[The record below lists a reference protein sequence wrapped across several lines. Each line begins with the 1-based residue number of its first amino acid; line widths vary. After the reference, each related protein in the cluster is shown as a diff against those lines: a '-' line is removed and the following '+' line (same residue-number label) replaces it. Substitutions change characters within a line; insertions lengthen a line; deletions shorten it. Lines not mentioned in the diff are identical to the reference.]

1 MPADANRPFGPTAM
15 PERGVMLIVDDD
27 AINCAILET
36 IFSPYYATATAP
48 DGRAGLEAIL
58 EKQDSLCA
66 VLLDVIMPEMDG
78 IQVLHALAERGLL
91 EKIPVFLITAEA
103 SGSVMKEAYALGV
116 MDVIS
121 KPVIPYVVLRRVQ
134 SVVELF
140 RARERLSNVVEL
152 QQADLLAQAKKIIS
166 LNRGMIEA
174 LAAAIEFRSEESGEH
189 VRRIHDITRALLTST
204 PLGEGLS
211 RIEIE
216 QIALASIMHDVG
228 KIAVPDAI
236 LNKPGRL
243 TAAEFEVMKSHTVQ
257 GARLLEQI
265 PQLRENGAYPYAW
278 DIARHHHER
287 WDGRGYPDGLKG
299 DEITLWAQIV
309 SLADVYDALSC
320 KRVYKDAFPRE
331 KVNEMIR
338 TGACG
343 CFNPRLLDC
352 FSAWRTS
359 STSCTI
365 RRTDHGT
372 GKDGPPCG
380 RRHRRGRRIGAL
392 YGQRGAVDP
401 FSGPLFGGR
410 QHGRPARGCGCR
422 RMGQSP
428 DRLPHPER
436 DERQPVHDR
445 AV

>member
-189 VRRIHDITRALLTST
+189 VRRIHDITRTLLLAT

-352 FSAWRTS
+352 FFSVE
-359 STSCTI
+359 
-365 RRTDHGT
+365 DQLH
-372 GKDGPPCG
+372 K
-380 RRHRRGRRIGAL
+380 L
-392 YGQRGAVDP
+392 YDKE
-401 FSGPLFGGR
+401 
-410 QHGRPARGCGCR
+410 
-422 RMGQSP
+422 
-428 DRLPHPER
+428 D
-436 DERQPVHDR
+436 
-445 AV
+445 

>member
-1 MPADANRPFGPTAM
+1 MSAEETRPFGPQAL
-15 PERGVMLIVDDD
+15 PERGTMLIVDDD
-27 AINCAILET
+27 AINCAILEN
-36 IFSPYYATATAP
+36 IFAPYYNTDTAP
-48 DGRAGLEAIL
+48 DGRAGLEAVL

-66 VLLDVIMPEMDG
+66 VLLDVIMPGMDG

-91 EKIPVFLITAEA
+91 AKIPVFLITAEA

-152 QQADLLAQAKKIIS
+152 QQADLLAQAKKIIE
-166 LNRGMIEA
+166 LNKGMIEA

-189 VRRIHDITRALLTST
+189 VRRIHDITRTLLLAT

-243 TAAEFEVMKSHTVQ
+243 TAEEFEVMKGHTVQ

-299 DEITLWAQIV
+299 DEISPWAQV
-309 SLADVYDALSC
+309 VALADVYDALSC
-320 KRVYKDAFPRE
+320 KRVYKDAFDRDT
-331 KVNEMIR
+331 VLRMIC
-338 TGACG
+338 TGQCG
-343 CFNPRLLDC
+343 AFAPRLLES
-352 FSAWRTS
+352 FLAVEPQLHRLYE
-359 STSCTI
+359 
-365 RRTDHGT
+365 T
-372 GKDGPPCG
+372 GKTP
-380 RRHRRGRRIGAL
+380 
-392 YGQRGAVDP
+392 
-401 FSGPLFGGR
+401 
-410 QHGRPARGCGCR
+410 
-422 RMGQSP
+422 
-428 DRLPHPER
+428 
-436 DERQPVHDR
+436 
-445 AV
+445 

>member
-1 MPADANRPFGPTAM
+1 
-15 PERGVMLIVDDD
+15 
-27 AINCAILET
+27 
-36 IFSPYYATATAP
+36 
-48 DGRAGLEAIL
+48 
-58 EKQDSLCA
+58 
-66 VLLDVIMPEMDG
+66 
-78 IQVLHALAERGLL
+78 
-91 EKIPVFLITAEA
+91 
-103 SGSVMKEAYALGV
+103 MKEAYALGV

-352 FSAWRTS
+352 FFSVE
-359 STSCTI
+359 
-365 RRTDHGT
+365 DQLH
-372 GKDGPPCG
+372 K
-380 RRHRRGRRIGAL
+380 L
-392 YGQRGAVDP
+392 YDKE
-401 FSGPLFGGR
+401 
-410 QHGRPARGCGCR
+410 
-422 RMGQSP
+422 
-428 DRLPHPER
+428 D
-436 DERQPVHDR
+436 
-445 AV
+445 